1 MIDLLNE
8 NNNNKKKKSKTKEPP
23 RKMSVTLETT
33 IIKKIKS

>member
-8 NNNNKKKKSKTKEPP
+8 NNNNKKKSKTKEPP